1 MNSDT
6 PPASGTWSNISTG
19 SDVLKKKSLDTLD
32 LRGKKALVRVDYN
45 VPLDSS
51 GHITD
56 DTRIRA
62 TLPTINY
69 ILDSG
74 GSAIIMSHLG
84 RPKGQRVGSMSLEPV
99 SKRLSRLL
107 KLDVRFVPDCI
118 GGEVK
123 KAADELQPGDVILL
137 ENLRFHPGET
147 SNDPDF
153 SRQLA
158 ALADIYIDD
167 AFATSHREHA
177 SVVGV
182 PTYLHPAIAGFL
194 MENEISYFNRAL
206 TEPVRPL
213 VAMLGG
219 AKVSDKIKTIMS
231 LMEKVDTLIIGGGMA
246 FTFLKTLGYNV
257 GRSLVEEDMLGLA
270 EDIMQQARVR
280 RIPFYLPVDCVAAEA
295 IDEKAKTMVVPTQEV
310 PDDRMGLDIG
320 PATVVLFSEVLNRAG
335 TIVWNGPMGVF
346 EFSQFSI
353 GTFSMVDILSNC
365 RALTI
370 IGGGDTDVA
379 VHATGN
385 SDKIDYISTGGGAF
399 LMLLEK
405 GELPGISVLDDA

>member
-1 MNSDT
+1 M
-6 PPASGTWSNISTG
+6 
-19 SDVLKKKSLDTLD
+19 LRKKSLDQID
-32 LRGKKALVRVDYN
+32 LKGKKALVRVDYN
-45 VPLDSS
+45 VPLDSA
-51 GHITD
+51 GNITD

-62 TLPTINY
+62 TLPTINH
-69 ILDSG
+69 ILDNG
-74 GSAIIMSHLG
+74 GSVIIMSHLG
-84 RPKGQRVGSMSLEPV
+84 RPKGKKVSSMSLAPV
-99 SKRLSRLL
+99 SRRLSRLL
-107 KLDVRFVPDCI
+107 KHEVEFLPDCV
-118 GGEVK
+118 GDDVQS
-123 KAADELQPGDVILL
+123 AADALKSGDVILL
-137 ENLRFHPGET
+137 ENLRFYPGET
-147 SNDPDF
+147 ENDQEF

-158 ALADIYIDD
+158 GLADVYVDD

-182 PTYLHPAIAGFL
+182 PSCLRPAVAGFL
-194 MENEISYFNRAL
+194 MKNEINYFNKAL
-206 TEPVRPL
+206 AEPVRPL
-213 VAMLGG
+213 VAVLGG

-231 LMEKVDTLIIGGGMA
+231 LMENVDKIIIGGGMA

-257 GRSLVEEDMLGLA
+257 GISLVEEDMLDLA
-270 EDIMQQARVR
+270 EDIMQQARKK
-280 RIPFYLPVDCVAAEA
+280 RIPFYLPVDCVAAKE
-295 IDEKAKTMVVPTQEV
+295 IDAKAKTMVVPTQEV

-346 EFSQFSI
+346 ELSPFSI

-405 GELPGISVLDDA
+405 GELPGINALDDA